1 MRFLTL
7 LAPPLPHCAFGSI
20 VNQEPRHRLID
31 QDSEGVTFFRQS
43 SNAFKSLD
51 ELGACI
57 HLPLHSPLPVF
68 NRGQPAPHDTPA
80 FIQTQT
86 CCKGTCDVGLQH
98 NARMLALATSTH
110 TYTHTHTLS
119 LPPPL
124 PGSVLEY
131 SADSFDEMPCR
142 LLPPLDDAPETVEGQ
157 SKFPAHHHDHPQQ
170 QLTREGHQQSAPL
183 SARSATTAVS
193 ANPQEPHPIF
203 GTGKRLYLA
212 LCFEC
217 VSCLCLCLCLCL
229 CVCVCVSVSVYL

>member
-1 MRFLTL
+1 
-7 LAPPLPHCAFGSI
+7 
-20 VNQEPRHRLID
+20 
-31 QDSEGVTFFRQS
+31 
-43 SNAFKSLD
+43 
-51 ELGACI
+51 
-57 HLPLHSPLPVF
+57 
-68 NRGQPAPHDTPA
+68 
-80 FIQTQT
+80 
-86 CCKGTCDVGLQH
+86 
-98 NARMLALATSTH
+98 
-110 TYTHTHTLS
+110 
-119 LPPPL
+119 
-124 PGSVLEY
+124 
-131 SADSFDEMPCR
+131 MPCR

-229 CVCVCVSVSVYL
+229 CVCVCVSVSVYLCLCLFVSVCLCTSRVSVGPLHRSLFTCPDTLNSTCLSGLRTDYPWLMLSPVTRTEALATLLGKPDGAFVVRSSERAPD